1 MRELARSSACL
12 DALDVR
18 NRAFAMRLAMGVT
31 AARGTLDDMLDA
43 HLRPGLHLEP
53 RLRDAL
59 RLSTFELLYLST
71 SSAVAVSQGVELA
84 RRVSARGIKLA
95 NAVLRR
101 VAADDVLR
109 LEAARARVGG
119 GGHAVCDLALVG
131 ALPLWLVRELVAS
144 RGTGFTRDLVLSLA
158 DPAPVC
164 VAVNTR
170 LRPREQM
177 LRVLADAG
185 LSPHELGVAGA
196 VRLDEPQGLASSG
209 LVQRAEVIP
218 ADLSAQL
225 VSLVALPDPGGMVL
239 ELGQGRATK
248 TLLLSLALHER
259 RQSSQLISVELNERK
274 VAAAKRRLE
283 VSGFGADCRCVCFD
297 GRELDSAGLPEA
309 LDQCFQ
315 TVLVDAPCSGV
326 GTLRRHPEIA
336 WNLDPT
342 CIRPSVDGS
351 LPALQLSLLV
361 AAASRVS
368 RGGSLVYSTC
378 SPLRQEDE
386 DVVEAFLASDTGQAF
401 SLAPAL
407 GAFGL
412 ASADDVTREFASRAA
427 QEDGSLCFGQTL
439 GGGDAHFC
447 ARLVRETVP

>member
-1 MRELARSSACL
+1 MRELARSSARL

-18 NRAFAMRLAMGVT
+18 NRAFAMRLAMGVI

-71 SSAVAVSQGVELA
+71 PAAVAVSQGVELA

-119 GGHAVCDLALVG
+119 GGHAAYDLALVG

-209 LVQRAEVIP
+209 LVQRVEVIP
-218 ADLSAQL
+218 FY
-225 VSLVALPDPGGMVL
+225 
-239 ELGQGRATK
+239 R
-248 TLLLSLALHER
+248 
-259 RQSSQLISVELNERK
+259 
-274 VAAAKRRLE
+274 
-283 VSGFGADCRCVCFD
+283 
-297 GRELDSAGLPEA
+297 
-309 LDQCFQ
+309 
-315 TVLVDAPCSGV
+315 
-326 GTLRRHPEIA
+326 
-336 WNLDPT
+336 
-342 CIRPSVDGS
+342 
-351 LPALQLSLLV
+351 
-361 AAASRVS
+361 
-368 RGGSLVYSTC
+368 
-378 SPLRQEDE
+378 
-386 DVVEAFLASDTGQAF
+386 
-401 SLAPAL
+401 
-407 GAFGL
+407 
-412 ASADDVTREFASRAA
+412 
-427 QEDGSLCFGQTL
+427 
-439 GGGDAHFC
+439 
-447 ARLVRETVP
+447 